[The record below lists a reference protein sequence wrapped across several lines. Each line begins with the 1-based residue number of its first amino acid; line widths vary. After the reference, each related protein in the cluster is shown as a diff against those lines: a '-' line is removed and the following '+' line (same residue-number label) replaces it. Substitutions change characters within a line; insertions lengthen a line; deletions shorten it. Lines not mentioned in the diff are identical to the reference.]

1 MGCDKLQER
10 KEKPRKWVVLVNVGG
25 VRASWKKFFEPCV
38 ADSAYVMISQWVD
51 KDKENG
57 RKAVAVFVL
66 ALLKMLAEGN
76 LIVEG
81 KEQNSSEVLSPCGLC
96 SGFLQF

>member
-1 MGCDKLQER
+1 
-10 KEKPRKWVVLVNVGG
+10 
-25 VRASWKKFFEPCV
+25 
-38 ADSAYVMISQWVD
+38 VD